1 MNTGYNVHTDDK
13 QKVWAM
19 SKEIEWISTADAETL
34 TGFAQ
39 HTIAE
44 MCRRGE
50 LNCLKIGKS
59 WAVDK
64 QAVLKLER
72 SNSGRP
78 KLNRNKRR
86 N

>member
-1 MNTGYNVHTDDK
+1 MNMLSSAHTDTNE
-13 QKVWAM
+13 KVWAM
-19 SKEIEWISTADAETL
+19 TEQIEWISTAEAETL